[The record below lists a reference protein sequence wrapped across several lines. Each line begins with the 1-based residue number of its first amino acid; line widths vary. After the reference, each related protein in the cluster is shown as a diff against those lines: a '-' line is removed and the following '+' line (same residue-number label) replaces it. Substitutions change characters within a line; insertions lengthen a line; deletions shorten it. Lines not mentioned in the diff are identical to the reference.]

1 MISIV
6 IPTYN
11 AEKYMPA
18 LLDSIFR
25 NKIDDMEVVI
35 VDDCSTDDTV
45 RISKSFPVRVIKME
59 KNSGPAKARNIGVE
73 AAKGDIIF
81 FLDSDV
87 IVLNGA
93 IKEVKDYFDR
103 NPLAKCVIG
112 ICSTEPLNKGFVSK
126 YMAMFEYIHLI
137 GQENK
142 KVSVFAPRC
151 GAVRRDFFLQIGS
164 YDENYK
170 GADVEDF
177 ELARRI
183 NKQASIIL
191 NPKIMVRHQFANF
204 RQALKIYSRRT
215 VMWVHLFFKEKQLDN
230 AGPTSP
236 SNGLAA
242 ICAFFSLLSLFFLPV
257 MSFAKPVF
265 IVLIGFYLFF
275 NLKWL
280 NFMRSEAGLLFA
292 VKALFLNYFLGI
304 EIMVSA
310 IYGVLSYPFADK
322 EIFPG

>member
-1 MISIV
+1 MLSIV

-18 LLDSIFR
+18 LLDSIFH
-25 NKIDDMEVVI
+25 NKDDDMEVVI

-59 KNSGPAKARNIGVE
+59 RNSGPAKARNIGVE
-73 AAKGDIIF
+73 AAKGDIIY

-87 IVLNGA
+87 IVLDGA

-103 NPLAKCVIG
+103 NPSAKCVIG

-126 YMAMFEYIHLI
+126 YMALFEYIHLI
-137 GQENK
+137 GQENQ

-151 GAVRRDFFLQIGS
+151 GAIKRDFFLEIGS
-164 YDENYK
+164 YDENYR

-183 NKQASIIL
+183 NRQAEIIL

-215 VMWVHLFFKEKQLDN
+215 VMWVHLFLKEKQLDN

-236 SNGLAA
+236 SNGLSA
-242 ICAFFSLLSLFFLPV
+242 IFALFSFLSLFVLPV
-257 MSFAKPVF
+257 TSLAKPVF
-265 IVLIGFYLFF
+265 IVLIAFYLFF
-275 NLKWL
+275 NLKWWH
-280 NFMRSEAGLLFA
+280 FMRKEAGLSFA

-310 IYGVLSYPFADK
+310 IYGVLSYPFSDK
-322 EIFPG
+322 EILPG

>member
-25 NKIDDMEVVI
+25 NKVDDMEVVI

-45 RISKSFPVRVIKME
+45 RISKSFPVRVIEMA

-73 AAKGDIIF
+73 AAKGDIIY

-87 IVLNGA
+87 IVLDGA
-93 IKEVKDYFDR
+93 IKEVKDYFDQ
-103 NPLAKCVIG
+103 NPSAKCVIG

-137 GQENK
+137 GQANQ

-151 GAVRRDFFLQIGS
+151 GAIKRDFFLEIGS

-183 NKQASIIL
+183 NRQAEIIL
-191 NPKIMVRHQFANF
+191 NPEIMVRHQFANF

-215 VMWVHLFFKEKQLDN
+215 VMWVHLFLKEKQLDN

-236 SNGLAA
+236 NNGLAA
-242 ICAFFSLLSLFFLPV
+242 ICAFFSFISLFLLP
-257 MSFAKPVF
+257 MTGIAKPVF
-265 IVLIGFYLFF
+265 IVLIALYIFF
-275 NLKWL
+275 NLKLL
-280 NFMRSEAGLLFA
+280 NFIKNEAGLGFA
-292 VKALFLNYFLGI
+292 VKALFLNYLLGV

-310 IYGVLSYPFADK
+310 IYGVLSYPFSDK
-322 EIFPG
+322 EILPG